1 MFDAVVAVGASV
13 TFVLGSVAMLN
24 VAMTT
29 KTKHMQAW
37 SVMYVFAI
45 LAAVSAAF
53 TTWVGPDS
61 LLHIVP
67 NVAAVGT
74 VGGLWSGCRTFNGQR
89 PRLIVLAVFLATT
102 GVSTALEL
110 PGSGVWAG
118 EQITMAAMIILA
130 IATAH
135 ESSRG
140 DLVKLANGRI
150 ISIVCV
156 AGSVWATV
164 RFVAFAV
171 VGPTDPVF
179 VEYFNQTTTALV
191 RLSGFV
197 AVSLTTAMLTATRSG
212 AVRGSAAPTFSMG
225 VLDWDAFVPGARD
238 RISRVRAHG
247 ENSAVLV
254 VEINNLEEINITYG
268 APSGDEAIRTLAAF
282 LRDQLY
288 PTTIIGHR
296 GAGRFVLVGIAAA
309 PQDTERRAVELL
321 DALVRVR
328 VSGRTGFRLGVSIGT
343 SDSFAEEHAFDELFA
358 AASAACQRART
369 GVGGRVQT
377 SAVDG
382 SERRSGELAGAGHNQ
397 PNSAED

>member
-1 MFDAVVAVGASV
+1 M
-13 TFVLGSVAMLN
+13 
-24 VAMTT
+24 
-29 KTKHMQAW
+29 
-37 SVMYVFAI
+37 
-45 LAAVSAAF
+45 
-53 TTWVGPDS
+53 
-61 LLHIVP
+61 
-67 NVAAVGT
+67 
-74 VGGLWSGCRTFNGQR
+74 
-89 PRLIVLAVFLATT
+89 
-102 GVSTALEL
+102 
-110 PGSGVWAG
+110 
-118 EQITMAAMIILA
+118 
-130 IATAH
+130 
-135 ESSRG
+135 G
-140 DLVKLANGRI
+140 D
-150 ISIVCV
+150 
-156 AGSVWATV
+156 
-164 RFVAFAV
+164 

-179 VEYFNQTTTALV
+179 VEYFNQTATALV

-197 AVSLTTAMLTATRSG
+197 AVALTTAMLTATRTG
-212 AVRGSAAPTFSMG
+212 AVRGPTAPTFSMG
-225 VLDWDAFVPGARD
+225 VLDWNAFVPGARD
-238 RISRVRAHG
+238 RITRVRAHG

-296 GAGRFVLVGIAAA
+296 GAGRFVLVGIAAT

-382 SERRSGELAGAGHNQ
+382 SERRSGELAGAGIGRPRAGGEFQCTLRCGNGTCLQLQRTFIQGNRAVLQGCRAGLRGGDALGQRVRSGVDLFAAGSHLVRAVAGLGCTFPQ
-397 PNSAED
+397 VSGTGGRLRCALAELGGSGCNAAAEQNKEGEKEYEEQS